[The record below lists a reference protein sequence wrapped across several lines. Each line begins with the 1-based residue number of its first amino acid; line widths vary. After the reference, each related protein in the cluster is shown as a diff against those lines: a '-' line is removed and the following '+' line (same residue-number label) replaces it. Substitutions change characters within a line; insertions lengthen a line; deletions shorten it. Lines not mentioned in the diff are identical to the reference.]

1 MKVLVFG
8 ASGGTGR
15 ELLQQALDQG
25 MEVTAF
31 VRDATKVEDIQHP
44 NLAVVIGNV
53 LNIEDVSRAVAGHDA
68 VLYAVGAGPRRTTIR
83 EQGTRNVIE
92 AMQAANVK
100 RLVCLSSFGV
110 GDSRTDLSFFTRYV
124 VVGIFLRHAFA
135 DHERQEAVVE
145 KCALDWTLVRPPH
158 LKDGA
163 HTGEY
168 QHGLTLAYGNIK
180 GWISRG
186 DLADFMLKQ
195 LEDDRYSRQAPR
207 VSY

>member
-1 MKVLVFG
+1 MKILVFG

-15 ELLQQALDQG
+15 ELLKQALDKG
-25 MEVTAF
+25 IEVTAF
-31 VRDATKVEDIQHP
+31 VRDATKVADIHNP
-44 NLAVVIGNV
+44 NLVVVSGNV
-53 LNIEDVSRAVAGHDA
+53 LNMEDVGPAVAGHDA
-68 VLYAVGAGPRRTTIR
+68 VLYAIGAGPKRTTIR

-92 AMQAANVK
+92 AMLAANVE

-110 GDSRTDLSFFTRYV
+110 GDSKTDLSFFTRYI

-135 DHERQEAVVE
+135 DHERQEAVVK

-158 LKDGA
+158 LKEGP
-163 HTGEY
+163 HTGTY
-168 QHGLTLAYGNIK
+168 RHGLTLAYGDIE

-195 LEDDRYSRQAPR
+195 LEDDRYIRQAPR

>member
-1 MKVLVFG
+1 MKILVFG

-15 ELLQQALDQG
+15 ELLKQALDKG

-31 VRDATKVEDIQHP
+31 VRDATKVEDLQSP
-44 NLAVVIGNV
+44 KLAVVRGNI
-53 LNIEDVSRAVAGHDA
+53 LNVEEVGPVIAGHDA
-68 VLYAVGAGPRRTTIR
+68 VLFAIGAGPKRTSVR
-83 EQGTRNVIE
+83 EQGTRIVIE

-110 GDSRTDLSFFTRYV
+110 GDSRTDLPIFTRYV

-135 DHERQEAVVE
+135 DHERQEAVVK

-163 HTGEY
+163 RTGTY
-168 QHGLTLAYGNIK
+168 QHGLTLAYGNIE

-195 LEDDRYSRQAPR
+195 LEDDRYIRQAPR

>member
-1 MKVLVFG
+1 MKVVVFG

-15 ELLQQALDQG
+15 ELLKQALDKG

-31 VRDATKVEDIQHP
+31 VRVATKVEDIQHS
-44 NLAVVIGNV
+44 NLAVVRGNV
-53 LNIEDVSRAVAGHDA
+53 LNMEDVNRAVAGHDA
-68 VLYAVGAGPRRTTIR
+68 VLYAVGAGPKRTTIR

-145 KCALDWTLVRPPH
+145 KCTLDWTLVRPPH
-158 LKDGA
+158 LKAGT
-163 HTGEY
+163 HTGKY
-168 QHGLTLAYGNIK
+168 RHGLKLAYGDIE
-180 GWISRG
+180 GWISRA

-195 LEDDRYSRQAPR
+195 LEDDRYVHQAPR

>member
-1 MKVLVFG
+1 MRVLVFG

-15 ELLQQALDQG
+15 ELLKQALDKG

-44 NLAVVIGNV
+44 NLAVVSGNV
-53 LNIEDVSRAVAGHDA
+53 LNMDDVGRAVAGHDV
-68 VLYAVGAGPRRTTIR
+68 VLYAVGAGPKRTTIR
-83 EQGTRNVIE
+83 EQGARNVIE
-92 AMQAANVK
+92 AMQATNVR

-135 DHERQEAVVE
+135 DHERQEAVVKE
-145 KCALDWTLVRPPH
+145 CALDWTLVRPPH
-158 LKDGA
+158 LKSGA
-163 HTGEY
+163 HTGNY
-168 QHGLTLAYGNIK
+168 QHGLTLAYGDIE
-180 GWISRG
+180 GWISRA

-195 LEDDRYSRQAPR
+195 LEDDRYLRQAPR

>member
-1 MKVLVFG
+1 MKVLIFG

-15 ELLQQALDQG
+15 ELLKQALDKG

-31 VRDATKVEDIQHP
+31 VRDSAKVEDIQHP
-44 NLAVVIGNV
+44 NLSVLSGNV
-53 LNIEDVSRAVAGHDA
+53 LNIEDVGPAVAGHDA
-68 VLYAVGAGPRRTTIR
+68 VLYTIGAGPKRTSIR
-83 EQGTRNVIE
+83 EQGTRIVIE
-92 AMQAANVK
+92 AMEAANVK

-135 DHERQEAVVE
+135 DHERQEAVVK

-163 HTGEY
+163 HTGKY
-168 QHGLTLAYGNIK
+168 QHGPALAYGNIK

-195 LEDDRYSRQAPR
+195 LEDDRYIRQAPR

>member
-15 ELLQQALDQG
+15 ELLKQALNKG
-25 MEVTAF
+25 IEVTAF
-31 VRDATKVEDIQHP
+31 VREAAKIQDIQHP
-44 NLAVVIGNV
+44 NLTVVTGNA
-53 LNIEDVSRAVAGHDA
+53 LNREDVGLAVAGHDA
-68 VLYAVGAGPRRTTIR
+68 VLYAIGAGPKRTTIR
-83 EQGTRNVIE
+83 EQGTRLLIE

-135 DHERQEAVVE
+135 DHERQEAVVK

-158 LKDGA
+158 LKDGE
-163 HTGEY
+163 HTGIY
-168 QHGLTLAYGNIK
+168 RHGLTLAFADIK

-195 LEDDRYSRQAPR
+195 LEDNRYIRRAPR

>member
-1 MKVLVFG
+1 MKILVFG

-15 ELLQQALDQG
+15 ELLKQALDKG
-25 MEVTAF
+25 FEVTAF
-31 VRDATKVEDIQHP
+31 VRDATKVQDFLHP
-44 NLAVVIGNV
+44 NLAVVSGNV
-53 LNIEDVSRAVAGHDA
+53 LNVEDVDRTVAGHDA
-68 VLYAVGAGPRRTTIR
+68 VLYAIGAGPKRTTIR
-83 EQGTRNVIE
+83 EEGTRIVIE
-92 AMQAANVK
+92 AMQAANVN

-135 DHERQEAVVE
+135 DHERQEAVVK
-145 KCALDWTLVRPPH
+145 KCTLDWTLVRPPH

-163 HTGEY
+163 HTGIY
-168 QHGLTLAYGNIK
+168 QHGMTLAYGDIK
-180 GWISRG
+180 GWISRS

-195 LEDDRYSRQAPR
+195 LEDGRYIRQAPR

>member
-15 ELLQQALDQG
+15 ELLQQALDKG

-31 VRDATKVEDIQHP
+31 VRDAAKVEDIQHP
-44 NLAVVIGNV
+44 NLAVVIGDV

-68 VLYAVGAGPRRTTIR
+68 VLYAVGAGPKRTTIR

-92 AMQAANVK
+92 AMQAANVE

-110 GDSRTDLSFFTRYV
+110 GDSRTDLSFFTRYI

-135 DHERQEAVVE
+135 DHERQEGVVE

-163 HTGEY
+163 PTGEY
-168 QHGLTLAYGNIK
+168 QHGLTLAYGDIK

>member
-15 ELLQQALDQG
+15 ELLKQALDKS

-31 VRDATKVEDIQHP
+31 VRDSTKVEDIQHP
-44 NLAVVIGNV
+44 NLSVVSGNV
-53 LNIEDVSRAVAGHDA
+53 LNIEDVGRAVAGHDA
-68 VLYAVGAGPRRTTIR
+68 VLYTIGAGPKRTSIR
-83 EQGTRNVIE
+83 EQGTRTVIE
-92 AMQAANVK
+92 AMEAANVK

-135 DHERQEAVVE
+135 DHERQEDVVK
-145 KCALDWTLVRPPH
+145 KCALDWTLVRPPR

-163 HTGEY
+163 HTGKY
-168 QHGLTLAYGNIK
+168 QHGPALAYGNIK
-180 GWISRG
+180 GRISRG

-195 LEDDRYSRQAPR
+195 LEDDRYIRQAPR

>member
-15 ELLQQALDQG
+15 ELLQQALDKG

-31 VRDATKVEDIQHP
+31 VRDAAKVEDIQHP
-44 NLAVVIGNV
+44 NLAVVIGDV

-68 VLYAVGAGPRRTTIR
+68 VLYAVGAGPKCTTIR

-92 AMQAANVK
+92 AMQAAKVE

-110 GDSRTDLSFFTRYV
+110 GDSRTDLSFFTRYI
-124 VVGIFLRHAFA
+124 VVGIFLHNAFA

-163 HTGEY
+163 STGEY
-168 QHGLTLAYGNIK
+168 QHGLTLAYGDIK

>member
-15 ELLQQALDQG
+15 ELLKQALDKG

-31 VRDATKVEDIQHP
+31 VRDAAKVEDIQHT
-44 NLAVVIGNV
+44 NLAVVTGDV
-53 LNIEDVSRAVAGHDA
+53 LNIGDVNRAVALHDA
-68 VLYAVGAGPRRTTIR
+68 VLFSVGAGPKRTTIR
-83 EQGTRNVIE
+83 EQGTRIVIE

-110 GDSRTDLSFFTRYV
+110 GDSRADLSFFTRYV

-135 DHERQEAVVE
+135 DHERQEIVV
-145 KCALDWTLVRPPH
+145 KNCALDWTLVRPPH
-158 LKDGA
+158 LKDGS
-163 HTGEY
+163 HTGKY
-168 QHGLTLAYGNIK
+168 RHGLTLGYGDIE
-180 GWISRG
+180 GWISRA

-195 LEDDRYSRQAPR
+195 LEDDLYVHQAPR